1 MAYRLIMTIWQ
12 PSPEQVA
19 GANLTRFMQGLASR
33 RGISVADYAA
43 LHTWSVTEPEAFW
56 SELADFAQVRAD
68 WGSGPVLTDPGLM
81 PGARFFAGAKL
92 NFADNLLRQ
101 RDEQAALIFRNE
113 RGQRTELSFGAL
125 YDAVA
130 RVAAWLES
138 HGVGFGD
145 RVAAVL
151 PDIPAACIAMLATA
165 ARGAIWSS
173 CSPDMGAT
181 ALLERFGQIA
191 PKVLFGVDGYTYAG
205 KKFESLPALAELVA
219 RLPSIERVAVVSYL
233 HARAPLSGLERAER
247 FEELGKN
254 AQDLEFERVSFND
267 PLYILYSSGTTGAP
281 KCIVHGVGG
290 TLLQHQKEHL
300 LHTDLKRHDRLFYY
314 TTCSWMMWNWQ
325 MSALACGTTLVLYDG
340 SPFHPDPGALWRIA
354 EEEGITVFGTSARYL
369 ASMEKS
375 EFRPAE
381 RVDLSVLRAVLSTG
395 SPLLAANYERIYQ
408 DIKEDVQ
415 IASITGGT
423 DIVSCFGLGCPLLPV
438 YPGEIQ
444 CRGLGMRV
452 DVFDEAGQ
460 PLRGEAGELV
470 CAAPFPAMPIGFWND
485 PDGRKYHAA
494 YFERYPN
501 VWHHGDH
508 ALITEHDSLVILG
521 RSDAML
527 KPGGV
532 RIGTGELYSALAGMP
547 EIVESLAVGQRFG
560 GDVRIVLFVQLA
572 PGIRL
577 DDSLKKLIRE
587 RIRGATTPR
596 HVPARIL
603 AAPDLP
609 RTLSGKSSELAVR
622 AVIENEPVRNR
633 AALANPDSLDYFRNL
648 AELQS

>member
-1 MAYRLIMTIWQ
+1 MAIWR
-12 PSPEQVA
+12 PRPEQVA
-19 GANLTRFMQGLASR
+19 EANLTHFMQGLAHR
-33 RGISVADYAA
+33 RGIAVADYSA
-43 LHTWSVTEPEAFW
+43 LHAWSVCEPEAFW
-56 SELADFAQVRAD
+56 SELASFAEVRAD
-68 WGSGPVLTDPGLM
+68 WGAGPVLTDAGQM
-81 PGARFFAGAKL
+81 PGARFFPGARL
-92 NFADNLLRQ
+92 NFAQNLLRH
-101 RDEQAALIFRNE
+101 RDDRAALIFRNE
-113 RGQRTELSFGAL
+113 RGQRAQLSFRAL
-125 YDAVA
+125 YGAVA

-138 HGVGFGD
+138 RGVGRGD

-151 PDIPAACIAMLATA
+151 PNIPEACIAMLATA

-173 CSPDMGAT
+173 CSPDLGT
-181 ALLERFGQIA
+181 PALQERFGQIC
-191 PKVLFGVDGYTYAG
+191 PKVLFCADGYTYAG
-205 KKFESLPALAELVA
+205 KTFDSLPALAELIG
-219 RLPSIERVAVVSYL
+219 RLPSLERVAVVGYL
-233 HARAPLSGLERAER
+233 RPLAPLTGLGHAER
-247 FEELGKN
+247 FTELGVH
-254 AQDLEFERVSFND
+254 ATEIQFECVNFND

-300 LHTDLKRHDRLFYY
+300 LHTDLTRRDRLFYY

-340 SPFHPDPGALWRIA
+340 SPFHPDPGALWRLA

-381 RVDLSVLRAVLSTG
+381 RVDLAALRTILSTG
-395 SPLLAANYERIYQ
+395 SPLPAAGYDRIYS

-415 IASITGGT
+415 VASITGGT

-452 DVFDEAGQ
+452 DIFDEAGRS
-460 PLRGEAGELV
+460 LRGEPGELV
-470 CAAPFPAMPIGFWND
+470 CTAPFPATPLGFWND
-485 PDGRKYHAA
+485 PDGRLFHAA

-508 ALITEHDSLVILG
+508 ALITAHDGLVILG

-547 EIVESLAVGQRFG
+547 ELIESLAVGQRFG

-572 PGIRL
+572 PAVTL
-577 DDSLKKLIRE
+577 DEPLKRRIRE
-587 RIRGATTPR
+587 RIRSATTPR

-603 AAPDLP
+603 VAPDLP
-609 RTLSGKSSELAVR
+609 RTLSGKASELAVR
-622 AVIENEPVRNR
+622 AVIENEPVRNLV
-633 AALANPDSLDYFRNL
+633 ALANPESLDYFRNL
-648 AELQS
+648 VELQT

>member
-1 MAYRLIMTIWQ
+1 MTIWR
-12 PSPEQVA
+12 PSPEQMA
-19 GANLTRFMQGLASR
+19 GTNLTHFMQDLGR
-33 RGISVADYAA
+33 HRGVAVSDYAA
-43 LHTWSVTEPEAFW
+43 LHAWSVAEPAAFW
-56 SELADFAQVRAD
+56 SELARFADVRAD
-68 WGSGPVLTDPGLM
+68 WGTGPVLTDATQM
-81 PGARFFAGAKL
+81 PGARFFPGAQL
-92 NFADNLLRQ
+92 NFAENLLRH
-101 RDEQAALIFRNE
+101 RDEQPALIFRNE
-113 RGQRTELSFGAL
+113 RGQRAQLSCIAL
-125 YDAVA
+125 HEAVA

-138 HGVGFGD
+138 QGVGRGD

-151 PDIPAACIAMLATA
+151 PNIPEACIAMLATA

-173 CSPDMGAT
+173 CSPDLGT
-181 ALLERFGQIA
+181 SALLERFGQIA
-191 PKVLFGVDGYTYAG
+191 PKVLFGADGYTYAG
-205 KKFESLPALAELVA
+205 KRFDSLPALAALSA
-219 RLPSIERVAVVSYL
+219 QLPSIERVAVVSYL
-233 HARAPLSGLERAER
+233 HPLAPLTGLDHAER
-247 FEELGKN
+247 FEELGRH
-254 AQDLEFERVSFND
+254 APDLHFARVHFND

-300 LHTDLKRHDRLFYY
+300 LHTDLTRHDRLFYY

-340 SPFHPDPGALWRIA
+340 SPFHPGPGALWRMA

-381 RVDLSVLRAVLSTG
+381 RVDLAQLRAILSTG
-395 SPLLAANYERIYQ
+395 SPLPAASYERIYH

-415 IASITGGT
+415 IASISGGT

-444 CRGLGMRV
+444 CRGLGMAV
-452 DVFDEAGQ
+452 DIFDEAGR
-460 PLRGEAGELV
+460 PLRGEPGELV
-470 CAAPFPAMPIGFWND
+470 CTAPFPAMPIGFWND
-485 PDGRKYHAA
+485 RDGRLFHAA

-508 ALITEHDSLVILG
+508 ALITAHDGLVILG

-547 EIVESLAVGQRFG
+547 EIIEALAVGQRFA

-572 PGIRL
+572 PAVLL
-577 DDSLKKLIRE
+577 DESLKRRIRE
-587 RIRGATTPR
+587 RIRSATTPR

-609 RTLSGKSSELAVR
+609 RTLNGKASELAVR

-633 AALANPDSLDYFRNL
+633 AALANPESLDYFRNL
-648 AELQS
+648 SELQA

>member
-1 MAYRLIMTIWQ
+1 MTIWR
-12 PSPEQVA
+12 PNPEQVA
-19 GANLTRFMQGLASR
+19 QAHLTHFMQGLRSR
-33 RGISVADYAA
+33 RGVAVADYAA
-43 LHTWSVTEPEAFW
+43 LHAWSVTEPEAFW
-56 SELADFAQVRAD
+56 TELADFAQVRAD
-68 WGSGPVLTDPGLM
+68 WGPGPALTDPGLM
-81 PGARFFAGAKL
+81 PGARFFPGAQL
-92 NFADNLLRQ
+92 NFADNLLRY
-101 RDEQAALIFRNE
+101 RDDQPALIFRNE
-113 RGQRTELSFGAL
+113 RGQRVQLTFNAL
-125 YDAVA
+125 HEAVA

-138 HGVGFGD
+138 QGVGYGD

-151 PDIPAACIAMLATA
+151 PDIPEACIAMLASA

-173 CSPDMGAT
+173 CSPDLGT
-181 ALLERFGQIA
+181 NALLERFGQIA
-191 PKVLFGVDGYTYAG
+191 PKVLFCVDGYTYAG
-205 KKFESLPALAELVA
+205 KKFESLPAIAELVA
-219 RLPSIERVAVVSYL
+219 RLPSLERVAVVSYL
-233 HARAPLSGLERAER
+233 HPEAPLAGLERAER
-247 FEELGKN
+247 FEELGSD
-254 AQDLEFERVSFND
+254 AQVLRFERVKFND
-267 PLYILYSSGTTGAP
+267 PLYILYSSGTTGPP

-300 LHTDLKRHDRLFYY
+300 LHTDLKRRDRLFYF

-340 SPFHPDPGALWRIA
+340 SPFHPDPGALWRMA
-354 EEEGITVFGTSARYL
+354 EEEGVTVFGTSARYL

-381 RVDLSVLRAVLSTG
+381 RVDLSALRAILSTG
-395 SPLLAANYERIYQ
+395 SPLPAAGYEHIYH
-408 DIKEDVQ
+408 DIKADVQ

-438 YPGEIQ
+438 HPGEIQ
-444 CRGLGMRV
+444 CRGLGMSV
-452 DVFDEAGQ
+452 DIFDEAGR
-460 PLRGEAGELV
+460 PLRGEPGELV
-470 CAAPFPAMPIGFWND
+470 CTTPFPSMPIGFWND
-485 PDGRKYHAA
+485 PDGRLFHAA

-501 VWHHGDH
+501 VWHHGDQ
-508 ALITEHDSLVILG
+508 ALITEQNGLVILG

-547 EIVESLAVGQRFG
+547 EIIESLAVGQRFG

-572 PGIRL
+572 PAVTL
-577 DDSLKKLIRE
+577 DESLKRRIRE
-587 RIRGATTPR
+587 RIRSATTPR

-609 RTLSGKSSELAVR
+609 RTLSGKASELAVR

-633 AALANPDSLDYFRNL
+633 MALANPESLEYFRNL
-648 AELQS
+648 AELQT

>member
-1 MAYRLIMTIWQ
+1 MTIWR
-12 PSPEQVA
+12 PSPERVA
-19 GANLTRFMQGLASR
+19 EANLTHFMQRLARR
-33 RGISVADYAA
+33 RGVAVADYSA
-43 LHTWSVTEPEAFW
+43 LLAWSVAEPEAFW
-56 SELADFAQVRAD
+56 SELAGFAEVRAD
-68 WGSGPVLTDPGLM
+68 WGSGPILTDAGKM
-81 PGARFFAGAKL
+81 PGARFFPGATL
-92 NFADNLLRQ
+92 NFAENLLRHQ
-101 RDEQAALIFRNE
+101 DEQPALIFRNE
-113 RGQRTELSFGAL
+113 RGQRAQLSFQAL
-125 YDAVA
+125 HEAVA

-138 HGVGFGD
+138 RGIGRGD

-151 PDIPAACIAMLATA
+151 PNIPEACIAMLATA
-165 ARGAIWSS
+165 ARGAAWSS
-173 CSPDMGAT
+173 CSPELGAS

-205 KKFESLPALAELVA
+205 KRFESLPALAEVIA
-219 RLPSIERVAVVSYL
+219 RLPSLERVALVSYL
-233 HARAPLSGLERAER
+233 HPRAPLAGLGHAER
-247 FEELGKN
+247 FEDLGRH
-254 AQDLEFERVSFND
+254 AQDLQFERVGFND

-300 LHTDLKRHDRLFYY
+300 LHTDLKRCDRLFYY

-340 SPFHPDPGALWRIA
+340 SPFHPEPGALWRMA
-354 EEEGITVFGTSARYL
+354 EAEGITVFGTSARYL
-369 ASMEKS
+369 ASMEKGV
-375 EFRPAE
+375 FRPAE
-381 RVDLSVLRAVLSTG
+381 QVDLAALRAILSTG
-395 SPLLAANYERIYQ
+395 SPLPAASYERIYR
-408 DIKEDVQ
+408 DIKTEVQ
-415 IASITGGT
+415 VASISGGT
-423 DIVSCFGLGCPLLPV
+423 DIVSCFALGCPLLPV

-452 DVFDEAGQ
+452 DIFDEAGR
-460 PLRGEAGELV
+460 PLRGEPGELV
-470 CAAPFPAMPIGFWND
+470 CTAPFPAMPIGFWND
-485 PDGRKYHAA
+485 PDGRLFHAA

-508 ALITEHDSLVILG
+508 ALITEHDGLVILG

-547 EIVESLAVGQRFG
+547 EIIESLAVGQRFG
-560 GDVRIVLFVQLA
+560 GDIRIVLFVQLA
-572 PGIRL
+572 PAVRFDETL
-577 DDSLKKLIRE
+577 RQRIRE
-587 RIRGATTPR
+587 RIRSATTPR

-609 RTLSGKSSELAVR
+609 RTLSGKASELAVR

-633 AALANPDSLDYFRNL
+633 TALANPESLDYFRNL
-648 AELQS
+648 AELQT

>member
-1 MAYRLIMTIWQ
+1 MTIWQ
-12 PSPEQVA
+12 PSPEQMA
-19 GANLTRFMQGLASR
+19 GAHLTHFMEGLAR
-33 RGISVADYAA
+33 HRGVAVSDYAA
-43 LHTWSVTEPEAFW
+43 LHAWSVAEPAAFW
-56 SELADFAQVRAD
+56 SELARFAAVRAE
-68 WGSGPVLTDPGLM
+68 WGSGPVLTEAAQM
-81 PGARFFAGAKL
+81 PGARFFPGAQL
-92 NFADNLLRQ
+92 NFAENLLRH
-101 RDEQAALIFRNE
+101 RDEQPALIFRNE
-113 RGQRTELSFGAL
+113 RDQRTQLSFNAL
-125 YDAVA
+125 HAAVA
-130 RVAAWLES
+130 RVAGWLES
-138 HGVGFGD
+138 HGVGRGD

-151 PDIPAACIAMLATA
+151 PNIPEACIAMLATA
-165 ARGAIWSS
+165 ARGAVWSS
-173 CSPDMGAT
+173 CLPDLGT
-181 ALLERFGQIA
+181 SALLERFGQIA
-191 PKVLFGVDGYTYAG
+191 PKVMFGADGYTYAG
-205 KKFESLPALAELVA
+205 KRFESLPALAELIA
-219 RLPSIERVAVVSYL
+219 HLPSIERVAVVSYL
-233 HARAPLSGLERAER
+233 HPQAPLTGLAHAER
-247 FEELGKN
+247 FEELGSR
-254 AQDLEFERVSFND
+254 APDIQFERVSFND

-340 SPFHPDPGALWRIA
+340 SPFHPDPGALWRMA
-354 EEEGITVFGTSARYL
+354 EEEEITVFGTSARYL

-375 EFRPAE
+375 EFRPTA
-381 RVDLSVLRAVLSTG
+381 RVDLAGLRAILSTG
-395 SPLLAANYERIYQ
+395 SPLPAASYERIYR
-408 DIKEDVQ
+408 DIKDDVQ
-415 IASITGGT
+415 IASISGGT

-444 CRGLGMRV
+444 CRGLGMAV
-452 DVFDEAGQ
+452 DIFDEAGH
-460 PLRGEAGELV
+460 PLRGEPGELV
-470 CAAPFPAMPIGFWND
+470 CTAPFPAMPIGFWND
-485 PDGRKYHAA
+485 RDGRLFHAA

-508 ALITEHDSLVILG
+508 ALITAHDGLVILG

-547 EIVESLAVGQRFG
+547 EIIEALAIGQRFA

-572 PGIRL
+572 PAVRL
-577 DDSLKKLIRE
+577 DESLKRRIRE
-587 RIRGATTPR
+587 RIRSATTPR

-609 RTLSGKSSELAVR
+609 RTLNGKASELAVR

-633 AALANPDSLDYFRNL
+633 AALANPESLDYFRDL
-648 AELQS
+648 LELQT

>member
-1 MAYRLIMTIWQ
+1 MTVWR
-12 PSPEQVA
+12 PGPERMA
-19 GANLTRFMQGLASR
+19 GANLTQFMQGLASR
-33 RGISVADYAA
+33 RGVAVADYAA
-43 LHTWSVTEPEAFW
+43 LHAWSVSEPESFW
-56 SELADFAQVRAD
+56 RELARFAEVRAD
-68 WGSGPVLTDPGLM
+68 WGSGPALTDAGLM
-81 PGARFFAGAKL
+81 PGARFFPHASL
-92 NFADNLLRQ
+92 NFAENLLRH
-101 RDEQAALIFRNE
+101 RDEHPALIFRNE
-113 RGQRTELSFGAL
+113 RGGRVQLSFKAL
-125 YDAVA
+125 HEAVA

-138 HGVGFGD
+138 RGVGRGD

-151 PDIPAACIAMLATA
+151 PNIPEACIAMLASA

-173 CSPDMGAT
+173 CSPDLGT
-181 ALLERFGQIA
+181 NALLERFGQIA
-191 PKVLFGVDGYTYAG
+191 PKVLFCADGYTYAG
-205 KKFESLPALAELVA
+205 KKFESLPALAELITG
-219 RLPSIERVAVVSYL
+219 LPSVERVAIVSYL
-233 HARAPLSGLERAER
+233 HPEASLAGFKHAER
-247 FEELGKN
+247 FEELGSH
-254 AQDLEFERVSFND
+254 AQELRFERVNFNE

-300 LHTDLKRHDRLFYY
+300 LHTDLKRRDRLFYY

-340 SPFHPDPGALWRIA
+340 SPFHPDPGALWRMA
-354 EEEGITVFGTSARYL
+354 EEEAITVFGTSARYL
-369 ASMEKS
+369 ASLEKS

-381 RVDLSVLRAVLSTG
+381 RVDLSGLRAILSTG
-395 SPLLAANYERIYQ
+395 SPLPAASYERIYR
-408 DIKEDVQ
+408 DIKQDVQ

-438 YPGEIQ
+438 YLGEIQ

-452 DVFDEAGQ
+452 DIFDEAGQ
-460 PLRGEAGELV
+460 PLRGEPGELV
-470 CAAPFPAMPIGFWND
+470 CTAPFPSMPVGFWND
-485 PDGRKYHAA
+485 PDGRLFHAA

-508 ALITEHDSLVILG
+508 ALITAHDGLVILG

-532 RIGTGELYSALAGMP
+532 RIGTGELYSALAGLP
-547 EIVESLAVGQRFG
+547 EIIEPLAVGQRFA

-572 PGIRL
+572 PGVAL
-577 DDSLKKLIRE
+577 DEALKQRIRE
-587 RIRGATTPR
+587 RIRSATTPR

-609 RTLSGKSSELAVR
+609 RTLSGKASELAVR
-622 AVIENEPVRNR
+622 AVIENQPVRNR
-633 AALANPDSLDYFRNL
+633 TALANPESLDYFRDL
-648 AELQS
+648 VELQA